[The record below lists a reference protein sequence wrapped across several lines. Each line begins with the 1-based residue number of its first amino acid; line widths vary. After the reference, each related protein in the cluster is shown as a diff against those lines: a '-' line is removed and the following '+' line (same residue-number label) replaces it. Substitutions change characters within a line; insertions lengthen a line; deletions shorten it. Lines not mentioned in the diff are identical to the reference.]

1 MDILMVSAELSPYA
15 RGSETGDVVAGLS
28 KALRQ
33 LGHRVTLAL
42 PRHPGFEAGGLL
54 MARRLTP
61 LSIGGAD
68 LTVLDGQL
76 ASGVELV
83 LFDDPPLYDR
93 PSVFGEGDGY
103 PDNLARFAVLC
114 RGAAALAQQRAELG
128 KPFEIVHTF
137 DAPTA
142 TVSALLRG
150 ASGPALPTLL
160 SVFDTER
167 TGRFANGAHQAF
179 PGLHGLVGD
188 SISLL
193 ELGLASAQLV
203 VAGSEDTAR
212 DLGSPAV
219 SGVLAPQLVGERAP
233 TVVGCGLDYAIF
245 NPATDTAISHRF
257 DAQDTS
263 NKGRCKS
270 AVLKE
275 LDLELEL
282 DRPLVL
288 ATAKSGPEARLLLGA
303 LPALLKNDI
312 AVIASVS
319 DAAAAAELDRL
330 ASEYPSDLARL
341 KDQSDA
347 ARRRTL
353 AAVDFALCLEGGA
366 RTAAAL
372 QAAQRYGAVP
382 IAFAQGPVVD
392 ALVDCDAE
400 LETGTGFLFDHLE
413 QAALVGACAR
423 ALAAY
428 GSPGHARLRRRV
440 MRLDVSWERVA
451 RRYAQLY
458 RKAAS

>member
-1 MDILMVSAELSPYA
+1 MVSAELSPYA

-76 ASGVELV
+76 ASGVELA

-93 PSVFGEGDGY
+93 PLVFGEGEGY
-103 PDNLARFAVLC
+103 SDNLARFAVLC
-114 RGAAALAQQRAELG
+114 RGAAALAQHRAEQG
-128 KPFEIVHTF
+128 KPFEVVHTF

-142 TVSALLRG
+142 AVAALLRSG
-150 ASGPALPTLL
+150 AGPALPTLL
-160 SVFDTER
+160 TVIDAQR
-167 TGRFANGAHQAF
+167 VGRFASGAHQAF

-188 SISLL
+188 SLSLL
-193 ELGLASAQLV
+193 ELGLASSQLV

-212 DLGSPAV
+212 DLGSPHI
-219 SGVLAPQLVGERAP
+219 SGNLAPQLVGERAP
-233 TVVGCGLDYAIF
+233 TIVGTGLDYALF
-245 NPATDTAISHRF
+245 NPATDTAVPARF
-257 DAQDTS
+257 DAQDPS

-270 AVLKE
+270 SMLND
-275 LDLELEL
+275 LGLELEL
-282 DRPLVL
+282 DRPLVF
-288 ATAKSGPEARLLLGA
+288 ATAGAARESQLLVAA

-312 AVIASVS
+312 AVIATVS
-319 DAAAAAELDRL
+319 DPTAAAELERL
-330 ASEYPSDLARL
+330 TGEYPSDLARL
-341 KDQSDA
+341 KDPSDA
-347 ARRRTL
+347 GRRRAL
-353 AAVDFALCLEGGA
+353 AAADFAFCLEESA
-366 RTAAAL
+366 RTSSAV
-372 QAAQRYGAVP
+372 QAAQRYGAIPV
-382 IAFAQGPVVD
+382 ALARGAVVD
-392 ALVDCDAE
+392 AVVDCDAE
-400 LETGTGFLFDHLE
+400 LETGTGFLFDGLE
-413 QAALVGACAR
+413 TPSLLGAAAR

-440 MRLDVSWERVA
+440 MRLDLSWERVA

>member
-15 RGSETGDVVAGLS
+15 RGSEVGDVVAGLS

-61 LSIGGAD
+61 LSLGGTD

-93 PSVFGEGDGY
+93 PSVFGDGNGY
-103 PDNLARFAVLC
+103 EDNLARFAVLC
-114 RGAAALAQQRAELG
+114 RGAAALAQQRAEVG
-128 KPFEIVHTF
+128 KPFEVAHAF
-137 DAPTA
+137 DAPA
-142 TVSALLRG
+142 AALPALLKHL
-150 ASGPALPTLL
+150 PNLALPTLL
-160 SVFDTER
+160 TVMDTER
-167 TGRFANGAHQAF
+167 VGHFESGAHAAF
-179 PGLHGLVGD
+179 PGLRGNIGD
-188 SISLL
+188 SLSLL

-203 VAGSEDTAR
+203 VAGSEDATR
-212 DLGSPAV
+212 DLGSPRI
-219 SGVLAPQLVGERAP
+219 SGALASSLVGERAP
-233 TVVGCGLDYAIF
+233 IVVGSGLDYALF
-245 NPATDTAISHRF
+245 NPATDTALPARF
-257 DAQDTS
+257 DAEDAS

-270 AVLKE
+270 AVLTE
-275 LDLELEL
+275 LSLELEL
-282 DRPLVL
+282 DRPLVY
-288 ATAKSGPEARLLLGA
+288 AMAGSRAEAQLLLAA

-312 AVIASVS
+312 AVIASVP
-319 DAAAAAELDRL
+319 ANAVAELDRL
-330 ASEYPSDLARL
+330 AADYPSDLVRL
-341 KDQSDA
+341 KDTSEP
-347 ARRRTL
+347 ARRRAL
-353 AAVDFALCLEGGA
+353 AAADFAICLDAGA
-366 RTAAAL
+366 LTPASI
-372 QAAQRYGAVP
+372 QAAQRYGTVP
-382 IAFAQGPVVD
+382 IALGQGPVAD

-400 LETGTGFLFDHLE
+400 LATGTGFLFESAE
-413 QAALVGACAR
+413 QDALVGAAAR
-423 ALAAY
+423 AFSGY

>member
-15 RGSETGDVVAGLS
+15 RGGEVGDVVAGLS

-93 PSVFGEGDGY
+93 PHVFGEGDGY

-114 RGAAALAQQRAELG
+114 RGAAALAQQRAEQG
-128 KPFEIVHTF
+128 KPFEILHAF

-142 TVSALLRG
+142 ATPALLR
-150 ASGPALPTLL
+150 ATTKLTLG
-160 SVFDTER
+160 SVLTVLDTQNV
-167 TGRFANGAHQAF
+167 GRFASGAHTAF
-179 PGLHGLVGD
+179 PGLPGMTGD
-188 SISLL
+188 GVSLL
-193 ELGLASAQLV
+193 ELGLAHAQLI
-203 VAGSEDTAR
+203 VAGSQDAAR
-212 DLGSPAV
+212 DLGSPHV
-219 SGVLAPQLVGERAP
+219 SGALAASLVGERAA
-233 TVVGCGLDYAIF
+233 TSVGSGLDYAIY
-245 NPATDTAISHRF
+245 NPATDTAIPARF
-257 DAQDTS
+257 DAEDAS
-263 NKGRCKS
+263 NKGRCKG
-270 AVLKE
+270 AVLTE
-275 LDLELEL
+275 LQLEFEL
-282 DRPLVL
+282 DRPLL
-288 ATAKSGPEARLLLGA
+288 FAQAGSEPEAQVLLAA
-303 LPALLKNDI
+303 LPGLLKNDM
-312 AVIASVS
+312 AVV
-319 DAAAAAELDRL
+319 AAVPAATAAELDRL
-330 ASEYPSDLARL
+330 ASDYPSDLARL
-341 KDQSDA
+341 KDGSDA
-347 ARRRTL
+347 ARRRVL
-353 AAVDFALCLEGGA
+353 SAADFALCLDASALTPGA
-366 RTAAAL
+366 V

-382 IAFAQGPVVD
+382 IALAQGAALD

-400 LETGTGFLFDHLE
+400 LETGSGFLFDSTETSAVLG
-413 QAALVGACAR
+413 AATR
-423 ALAAY
+423 ALSAY

-451 RRYAQLY
+451 RRYTQLY

>member
-1 MDILMVSAELSPYA
+1 MVSAELSPYA

-93 PSVFGEGDGY
+93 PSVFGEGEGY
-103 PDNLARFAVLC
+103 ADNLARFAVLC
-114 RGAAALAQQRAELG
+114 RGAAALAAQRAEQG
-128 KPFEIVHTF
+128 KPFEVVHTF

-142 TVSALLRG
+142 AVSALLRG
-150 ASGPALPTLL
+150 DAGPALPSLL
-160 SVFDTER
+160 TVLNTER
-167 TGRFANGAHQAF
+167 VGRFASGAHQAF

-188 SISLL
+188 SLSLL
-193 ELGLASAQLV
+193 ELGIASSQLV
-203 VAGSEDTAR
+203 VAGSEDVAR
-212 DLGSPAV
+212 DLGTPHV
-219 SGVLAPQLVGERAP
+219 SGNLAPNLVGERAP
-233 TVVGCGLDYAIF
+233 TVVGTGLDYAVF
-245 NPATDTAISHRF
+245 NPATDTALPSRF
-257 DAQDTS
+257 DAQDVS

-270 AVLKE
+270 AVLSD
-275 LDLELEL
+275 LGLELEL
-282 DRPLVL
+282 DRPLVFAL
-288 ATAKSGPEARLLLGA
+288 ASTRGEAELLLGA
-303 LPALLKNDI
+303 VPTLLKNDI
-312 AVIASVS
+312 AIIALVNDGVS
-319 DAAAAAELDRL
+319 AAELDRL
-330 ASEYPSDLARL
+330 TGEYPSDLARL
-341 KDQSDA
+341 KDASDP
-347 ARRRTL
+347 ARRRAL
-353 AAVDFALCLEGGA
+353 AAADFALCLDGGA
-366 RTAAAL
+366 RTSAAL
-372 QAAQRYGAVP
+372 HAAQRYGAVP
-382 IAFAQGPVVD
+382 VAFAQGPVVD

-400 LETGTGFLFDHLE
+400 LETGTGFLFDSLDI
-413 QAALVGACAR
+413 QGLLGASAR